1 MARTHSKKLTR
12 AENYLVDMLKAKEQ
26 SIVTHYEFFRL
37 IQIMYREGKELY
49 LKHDTPTEKDH
60 RRFLRNLHRAGVIKY
75 DEDYGSRLIRILVVS
90 EQSTEEVVCFADP
103 LCYVSH
109 LSSMHR
115 WGLTDRSS
123 YALICTRPD
132 RKTSTVQLT
141 NMMST
146 HLESLPPRRVRLKYI
161 GHPQTVRNRS
171 LRIFESKAAGDS
183 IKLRGTGIR
192 LATIGQ
198 TFLDMLQQPE
208 LCGGIAHALDIYHEH
223 APTWL
228 DEIITSVD
236 SSNSKLVK
244 SRAGYILEERL
255 GFHHKKIETWKDL
268 GQRGGS
274 RKLDPTKAFAP
285 VYSETWMLSLNV

>member
-1 MARTHSKKLTR
+1 MARTYFKKLTR
-12 AENYLVDMLKAKEQ
+12 AENYLVDLLKAKEQ
-26 SIVTHYEFFRL
+26 SIVTHFEFFQL
-37 IQIMYREGKELY
+37 IHEMYREGKELNS
-49 LKHDTPTEKDH
+49 KHDAPTEKEYIK
-60 RRFLRNLHRAGVIKY
+60 FLRNLYRTGVIKY
-75 DEDYGSRLIRILVVS
+75 DEDYGARLIRVLVVS

-109 LSSMHR
+109 LSAMHR

-132 RKTSTVQLT
+132 RKSSIVQLT
-141 NMMST
+141 NIMSNY
-146 HLESLPPRRVRLKYI
+146 LEFLPPKRVRLNYI
-161 GHPQTVRNRS
+161 GHPKTARNRP
-171 LRIFESKAAGDS
+171 LRMFESKAAGAS

-208 LCGGIAHALDIYHEH
+208 LCGGIAYALEIYEEH
-223 APTWL
+223 ASTWL
-228 DEIITSVD
+228 DQIIDSVD
-236 SSNSKLVK
+236 AANSKLVK

-255 GFHHKKIETWKDL
+255 GFRRKKIETWKDL

-285 VYSETWMLSLNV
+285 DYSETWMISLNV

>member
-12 AENYLVDMLKAKEQ
+12 AEYYLVDLLKAKGQ
-26 SIVTHYEFFRL
+26 SVVTHYEFFRL
-37 IQIMYREGKELY
+37 IQIIYRECKEFY

-60 RRFLRNLHRAGVIKY
+60 RRFLRSLHRAGVIKY

-109 LSSMHR
+109 LSAMHR

-141 NMMST
+141 NMMSN
-146 HLESLPPRRVRLKYI
+146 HLESLPPKRVRLKHI
-161 GHPQTVRNRS
+161 GHPQTVRNRP
-171 LRIFESKAAGDS
+171 LRIFESKTTGVS

-192 LATIGQ
+192 ISTIGQ
-198 TFLDMLQQPE
+198 TFLDMLQHPE
-208 LCGGIAHALDIYHEH
+208 LCGGMAHAMDIYEEH
-223 APTWL
+223 ASTWL
-228 DEIITSVD
+228 GEIIASVD
-236 SSNSKLVK
+236 SATSKLVK

-255 GFHHKKIETWKDL
+255 GFRHKKFEIWKNL

-285 VYSETWMLSLNV
+285 VYSETWMISLNV